1 MASLPILDC
10 RRPGEPMQPV
20 PLKLP
25 ADAVAQLQAQA
36 KRLQTTRTGLAR
48 TLLLQGLAELEQSA

>member
-1 MASLPILDC
+1 
-10 RRPGEPMQPV
+10 MQPV